1 MKRKITNILLIIL
14 LIIIIISLSSGDN
27 TPFSSGELKN
37 DESVEI
43 SGFEG
48 VFAIMIPLFI
58 AYLVRKK
65 REEKKKGNK

>member
-37 DESVEI
+37 DESVEVP
-43 SGFEG
+43 GFEG
-48 VFAIMIPLFI
+48 VFAIMILLFI